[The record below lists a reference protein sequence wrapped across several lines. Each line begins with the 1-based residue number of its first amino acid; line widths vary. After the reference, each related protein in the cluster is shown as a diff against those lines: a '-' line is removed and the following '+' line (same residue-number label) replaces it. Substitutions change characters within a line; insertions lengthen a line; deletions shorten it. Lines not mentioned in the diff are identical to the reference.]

1 MTEAVDNGFIV
12 SVDTTHLPEFE
23 LNPPYK
29 HFFSYQITIKNTSN
43 QTAQLVSRCWD
54 IVDGIGQ
61 KETVN
66 GLGVVGQQPIIEPGN
81 SFTYTSGC
89 PLISSMGKMSG
100 YYIFLNMENQA
111 TFKVEI
117 PPFELIPAYHL
128 N

>member
-1 MTEAVDNGFIV
+1 M
-12 SVDTTHLPEFE
+12 
-23 LNPPYK
+23 
-29 HFFSYQITIKNTSN
+29 
-43 QTAQLVSRCWD
+43 SRFWE
-54 IVDGIGQ
+54 IVDGIGS

-89 PLISSMGKMSG
+89 PLISSIGKMSG
-100 YYIFLNMENQA
+100 YYVFLNLEDQS

-117 PPFELIPAYHL
+117 PAFELIPAYHL